1 MQFKAAVAV
10 AVGMAGALDRTV
22 AVLVEADLAMSAEF
36 LMSRISLEITQS
48 QIQMERLRQ
57 DAKDLATR
65 ESLIHCQ
72 YLQRFSH
79 MLSLDLSPKEHR

>member
-1 MQFKAAVAV
+1 MQFKAAVV
-10 AVGMAGALDRTV
+10 VEVGMAAALDHTV

-36 LMSRISLEITQS
+36 LMSLISLEITQS

-57 DAKDLATR
+57 DAKDLVTR

-72 YLQRFSH
+72 YLQCFSH
-79 MLSLDLSPKEHR
+79 MHSLDLSPKEHR